1 MNIRNSIVLT
11 FNQNK
16 YFIYR
21 FMCCDAMCWISDQN
35 MINHPLVMRLET
47 PSHTNNFQFHSA
59 DTGSLDD
66 EDDVL
71 EEMRQSLCCVSC
83 VDKNW
88 DCLFV
93 YVWLSVAEVFVES
106 HFILSPDIFDWCLG
120 WQFLCCQLYSE
131 DSEIQQFKCFV
142 ANIFALK

>member
-1 MNIRNSIVLT
+1 
-11 FNQNK
+11 
-16 YFIYR
+16 
-21 FMCCDAMCWISDQN
+21 
-35 MINHPLVMRLET
+35 MRLET

-59 DTGSLDD
+59 ATGSDD

-93 YVWLSVAEVFVES
+93 YV
-106 HFILSPDIFDWCLG
+106 
-120 WQFLCCQLYSE
+120 
-131 DSEIQQFKCFV
+131 
-142 ANIFALK
+142 